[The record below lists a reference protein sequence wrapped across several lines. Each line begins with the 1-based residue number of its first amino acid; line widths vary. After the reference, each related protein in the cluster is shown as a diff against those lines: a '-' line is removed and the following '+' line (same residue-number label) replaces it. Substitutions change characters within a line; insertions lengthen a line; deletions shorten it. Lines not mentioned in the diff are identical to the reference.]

1 MSHKISDIKPTQNI
15 KGGGFFLGAR
25 GIAETSGVSDLLSRQ
40 DKRIIITAEM
50 IVFI

>member
-1 MSHKISDIKPTQNI
+1 M
-15 KGGGFFLGAR
+15 GAR
-25 GIAETSGVSDLLSRQ
+25 GIAETSGVSDLLSRP